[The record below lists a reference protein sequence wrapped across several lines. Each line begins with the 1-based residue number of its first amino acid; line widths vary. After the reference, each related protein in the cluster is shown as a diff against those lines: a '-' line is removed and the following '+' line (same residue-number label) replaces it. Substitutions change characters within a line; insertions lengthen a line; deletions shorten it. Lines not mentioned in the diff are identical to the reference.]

1 MNIELFNFHG
11 NEVRVIADDAN
22 NPRWVASDV
31 AKVLGYRDAANMCR
45 RLDDDEKDST
55 KVSSSQVNSE
65 NDTRRMTV
73 ITEAGL
79 YTAIMRANIPSAK
92 EFKRWVT
99 HEVLPSIRKHG
110 GYLTDEKLEQALTDP
125 DTIIRLATDLK
136 NERARAAQLQAQA
149 QLNAPKVLFADAV
162 STSKTNILVGELAKI
177 LRGNGIKIGQTR
189 LFTWMRQN
197 GYLISRKGSD
207 WNTPTQ
213 KSMELELFR
222 IKENTV
228 VHSDGHTSI
237 TKTPKVTGKG
247 QEYFISRFLDG
258 TFSI

>member
-11 NEVRVIADDAN
+11 NEVRVIADDADK
-22 NPRWVASDV
+22 PLWLASDV
-31 AKVLGYRDAANMCR
+31 SRILGFSSPAAMTRSIRDKHKGLQTIHTPGGKQSVTVL
-45 RLDDDEKDST
+45 K
-55 KVSSSQVNSE
+55 
-65 NDTRRMTV
+65 
-73 ITEAGL
+73 EAGL
-79 YTAIMRANIPSAK
+79 YAAVLKSRRPEAI
-92 EFKRWVT
+92 EFQEWVLE
-99 HEVLPSIRKHG
+99 EVLPSIRKHG

-149 QLNAPKVLFADAV
+149 QLDAPKVFFADAV
-162 STSKTNILVGELAKI
+162 SASKTNILVGELAKI
-177 LRGNGIKIGQTR
+177 LRGNGIQIGQTR

-258 TFSI
+258 TFNI

>member
-11 NEVRVIADDAN
+11 NEVRVIADDADK
-22 NPRWVASDV
+22 PLWIASDV
-31 AKVLGYRDAANMCR
+31 SRILGFSSPAAMTRSIRDKHKGLQTIHTPGGKQSVTVL
-45 RLDDDEKDST
+45 K
-55 KVSSSQVNSE
+55 
-65 NDTRRMTV
+65 
-73 ITEAGL
+73 EAGL
-79 YTAIMRANIPSAK
+79 YAAVLKSRRPEAI
-92 EFKRWVT
+92 EFQEWVLE
-99 HEVLPSIRKHG
+99 EVLPSIRKHG

-149 QLNAPKVLFADAV
+149 QLDAPKVLFADAV

-177 LRGNGIKIGQTR
+177 LRGNGIQIGQTR

>member
-11 NEVRVIADDAN
+11 NEVRVIADDADK
-22 NPRWVASDV
+22 PLWIASDV
-31 AKVLGYRDAANMCR
+31 SRILGFSSPTAMTRSIRDKHKGLQTIHTPGGKQSVTVL
-45 RLDDDEKDST
+45 K
-55 KVSSSQVNSE
+55 
-65 NDTRRMTV
+65 
-73 ITEAGL
+73 EAGL
-79 YTAIMRANIPSAK
+79 YAAVLKSRRPEAI
-92 EFKRWVT
+92 EFQEWVLE
-99 HEVLPSIRKHG
+99 EVLPSIRKHG

-136 NERARAAQLQAQA
+136 NERTRAAQLQAQA

-177 LRGNGIKIGQTR
+177 LRGNGIQIGQTR

>member
-11 NEVRVIADDAN
+11 NKVRVIADDAN

-79 YTAIMRANIPSAK
+79 YTAIMCANIPSAK

-149 QLNAPKVLFADAV
+149 QLDAPKVLFADAV
-162 STSKTNILVGELAKI
+162 SASKTNILVGD
-177 LRGNGIKIGQTR
+177 GIQIGQTR

-237 TKTPKVTGKG
+237 TKTLKVTGKG